1 MNIEK
6 FITARKAANL
16 SQKEV
21 SEGICTQATLSK
33 FENNGQV
40 PSLKI
45 LIKLCNRI
53 NLPLVELFSSMN
65 VINTQL
71 DEQLEKAEFSLITSE
86 YEQLTQILAA
96 IDPKVIDES
105 ELIARYYYLKGFEM
119 IFTNEPI
126 TDVLFHFDQLLM
138 AETANTL
145 FRLLAYTGIGM
156 VYAREKELEK
166 AEVYF
171 NRVFE
176 KIYTYPI
183 RTTEDI
189 WRVLNIV
196 FHCGVFFAQDG
207 DLETSDALL
216 NYAIDICSD
225 NHLTYYLARAAAQLA
240 KNAQAKNKS
249 KAEVLELIQDALAFA
264 KINKNKKLIDELNH
278 MKKMILLIN

>member
-96 IDPKVIDES
+96 I
-105 ELIARYYYLKGFEM
+105 
-119 IFTNEPI
+119 
-126 TDVLFHFDQLLM
+126 
-138 AETANTL
+138 
-145 FRLLAYTGIGM
+145 
-156 VYAREKELEK
+156 
-166 AEVYF
+166 
-171 NRVFE
+171 
-176 KIYTYPI
+176 
-183 RTTEDI
+183 
-189 WRVLNIV
+189 
-196 FHCGVFFAQDG
+196 
-207 DLETSDALL
+207 
-216 NYAIDICSD
+216 
-225 NHLTYYLARAAAQLA
+225 
-240 KNAQAKNKS
+240 
-249 KAEVLELIQDALAFA
+249 
-264 KINKNKKLIDELNH
+264 
-278 MKKMILLIN
+278 

>member
-119 IFTNEPI
+119 IFTNAPI

-183 RTTEDI
+183 HTTEDI

-264 KINKNKKLIDELNH
+264 KINKNKKLIDELNR
-278 MKKMILLIN
+278 MKKNDTID